1 MSNVIGVGASPKRKE
16 DLRFV
21 TGRGNYVAD
30 IKRPHMKFGIFVRS
44 PHAHALI
51 KSVDVSA
58 ALELPGVVAVYT
70 GADMKADNVGG
81 LPVGWGISGKDGN
94 PMKEPPHPPI
104 AHDKVRYVGDAVAF
118 VVAESVEQA
127 EAAAELVE
135 VDYDV
140 LPHVVGVVEALQ
152 PGAPQLYDD
161 VPNNLCCDWDLGDK
175 AAVDAAFEAA
185 THVTS
190 IELVNQRL
198 VGNPMEPRAAI
209 GEYDAA
215 NGQYTL
221 WTTSQFPHVVRLLM
235 GEMVLGIP
243 QHKLRVVAPDVG
255 GGFGVK
261 QFHYAEEAVVTWAA
275 SKLGGAVKWV
285 CQRSEGFISDAHGR
299 DHVTQ
304 AELAL
309 DADGKFL
316 AMRVQTYANMGGYLS
331 TFGPNIPTN
340 LYAPLLSGVYV
351 IPSIYCGVKVVF
363 TNTVPVDAYRGA
375 GRPEATFV
383 VERLVDTA
391 ALEMGIDKFEI
402 RKRNM
407 IPASAYPYQ
416 TPVIVE
422 YDSGDPM
429 ACLERSMDLADV
441 AGFEARRSA
450 SEAKGFYRGLG
461 VSTYVEACGLAPSRL
476 AGQLGAR
483 GGLYE
488 SANVRVHPSG
498 AITVLIGTHN
508 HGQGHE
514 TTFAQIVSERLG
526 VPFENIDIVFGDT
539 DKVQFGMGTYGS
551 RSLVVGGSALNK
563 ASDKII
569 LKGRKIAAHQFEAA
583 LEDIV
588 FENGEFS
595 VSGTDRKKSFSEIAG
610 AAYVPFDF
618 PLEELEPGL
627 EEQAYY
633 DPVNFTYPGGAHICE
648 VEIDPDTGVVRL
660 DRYTAVD
667 DVGTVI
673 NPMIV
678 EGQLQGGI
686 VQGVGQALFEHG
698 VYDEQSGQL
707 MSGSFMDY
715 CMPRA
720 DNLPNMVIQPH
731 STTCAHTPMGVK
743 GCGECGT
750 IGSPAAVIN
759 AVVDALKP
767 LGVSHV
773 DMPASPNRI
782 WNIINHSSVRAA
794 AE

>member
-1 MSNVIGVGASPKRKE
+1 
-16 DLRFV
+16 
-21 TGRGNYVAD
+21 
-30 IKRPHMKFGIFVRS
+30 
-44 PHAHALI
+44 
-51 KSVDVSA
+51 
-58 ALELPGVVAVYT
+58 
-70 GADMKADNVGG
+70 
-81 LPVGWGISGKDGN
+81 
-94 PMKEPPHPPI
+94 
-104 AHDKVRYVGDAVAF
+104 
-118 VVAESVEQA
+118 
-127 EAAAELVE
+127 
-135 VDYDV
+135 
-140 LPHVVGVVEALQ
+140 
-152 PGAPQLYDD
+152 
-161 VPNNLCCDWDLGDK
+161 
-175 AAVDAAFEAA
+175 
-185 THVTS
+185 
-190 IELVNQRL
+190 
-198 VGNPMEPRAAI
+198 
-209 GEYDAA
+209 
-215 NGQYTL
+215 
-221 WTTSQFPHVVRLLM
+221 M
-235 GEMVLGIP
+235 GEFVLHIP

-275 SKLGGAVKWV
+275 GKLGGAVKWV

-299 DHVTQ
+299 DHVTE

-309 DADGKFL
+309 DASGKFL
-316 AMRVQTYANMGGYLS
+316 AIRVKTYANMGGYLS

-351 IPSIYCGVKVVF
+351 IPAIYCEVKVVF

-391 ALEMGIDKFEI
+391 AIDMGLDKIEI
-402 RKRNM
+402 RRRNI
-407 IPASAYPYQ
+407 IPREAYPYQ

-422 YDSGDPM
+422 YDSGDPG
-429 ACLERSMDLADV
+429 ACLDRAIVLADV
-441 AGFEARRSA
+441 AGFEQRRS
-450 SEAKGFYRGLG
+450 EAALRGKYRGLG
-461 VSTYVEACGLAPSRL
+461 ISTYIEACGLAPSRL

-488 SANVRVHPSG
+488 SATVRVHPSG

-563 ASDKII
+563 ASDKVI
-569 LKGRKIAAHQFEAA
+569 LKGRKIAAHQFEAS

-588 FENGEFS
+588 FEKGTFS
-595 VSGTDRKKSFSEIAG
+595 VTGTDKKKSFNEIAG

-618 PLEELEPGL
+618 PLETLEPGL

-633 DPVNFTYPGGAHICE
+633 DPVNFTYPGGAHFCE
-648 VEIDPDTGVVRL
+648 VEIDPDTGTVSL
-660 DRYTAVD
+660 ERYTAVD
-667 DVGTVI
+667 DVGTII

-698 VYDEQSGQL
+698 VYDDTGQL
-707 MSGSFMDY
+707 LSGSFMDY

-720 DNLPNMVIQPH
+720 DNLPQIVVEPL
-731 STTCAHTPMGVK
+731 STACAHTPMGVK

-750 IGSPAAVIN
+750 IGSPAAVIS
-759 AVVDALKP
+759 AVVDALRP
-767 LGVSHV
+767 LGVTHV
-773 DMPASPNRI
+773 DMPAAPNRI
-782 WNIINHSSVRAA
+782 WNIIRNSRARLA

>member
-1 MSNVIGVGASPKRKE
+1 MGDVIGIGLSPKRKE

-30 IKRPHMKFGIFVRS
+30 IKRPNMAMGVFVRS
-44 PHAHALI
+44 PFAHANILSI
-51 KSVDVSA
+51 DILA
-58 ALELPGVVAVYT
+58 ALAAPGVKAVYT
-70 GADMKADNVGG
+70 GADLKADNVGG
-81 LPVGWGISGKDGN
+81 LPVGWGIRGKDGE
-94 PMKEPPHPPI
+94 PMNEPPHPPL
-104 AHDKVRYVGDAVAF
+104 AQGKVRYVGDAVAF
-118 VVAESVEQA
+118 VVAETQEQA
-127 EAAAELVE
+127 EAAAELVI

-140 LPHVVGVVEALQ
+140 LTPVVGVVEALQ

-161 VPNNLCCDWDLGDK
+161 VPNNLCCDWDLGD
-175 AAVDAAFEAA
+175 APAVDAAFAQAA
-185 THVTS
+185 HVTS

-209 GEYDAA
+209 GEYDFSK
-215 NGQYTL
+215 GQYTL

-235 GEMVLGIP
+235 GEAVLHIP

-275 SKLGGAVKWV
+275 GKLGGAVKWV
-285 CQRSEGFISDAHGR
+285 CTRSEGFISDAHGR
-299 DHVTQ
+299 DHVTH

-309 DADGKFL
+309 DVDGKFL

-351 IPSIYCGVKVVF
+351 IPSIYCEVKVVF

-383 VERLVDTA
+383 VERLVDMA
-391 ALEMGIDKFEI
+391 ALEMGIDKIEI
-402 RKRNM
+402 RKRNI
-407 IPASAYPYQ
+407 IPAEAYPYQ
-416 TPVIVE
+416 TPVLVQ
-422 YDSGDPM
+422 YDSGDPR
-429 ACLERSMDLADV
+429 ACLDRAEVLADV
-441 AGFEARRSA
+441 AGFEARRKEAA
-450 SEAKGFYRGLG
+450 SRGMYRGLG
-461 VSTYVEACGLAPSRL
+461 ISTYVEACGLAPSRL

-488 SANVRVHPSG
+488 SATVRVHPSG

-563 ASDKII
+563 ASDKVI

-583 LEDIV
+583 LDDVV
-588 FENGEFS
+588 FEDGDFS
-595 VSGTDRKKSFSEIAG
+595 VVGTDKKKSFAEIAG

-618 PLEELEPGL
+618 PLETLEPGL

-633 DPVNFTYPGGAHICE
+633 DPVNFTYPGGAHFCE
-648 VEIDPDTGVVRL
+648 VEIDPDTGIVTL
-660 DRYTAVD
+660 ERYTAVD
-667 DVGTVI
+667 DVGTII

-698 VYDEQSGQL
+698 VYDESGQL
-707 MSGSFMDY
+707 LSGSFMDY

-720 DNLPNMVIQPH
+720 DNLPNLVIEPH

-750 IGSPAAVIN
+750 IGSPAAVIS

-767 LGVSHV
+767 LGVTHV
-773 DMPASPNRI
+773 DMPATPSRI
-782 WNIINHSSVRAA
+782 WNVIRNSRTRMA

>member
-1 MSNVIGVGASPKRKE
+1 M
-16 DLRFV
+16 
-21 TGRGNYVAD
+21 
-30 IKRPHMKFGIFVRS
+30 
-44 PHAHALI
+44 
-51 KSVDVSA
+51 
-58 ALELPGVVAVYT
+58 
-70 GADMKADNVGG
+70 
-81 LPVGWGISGKDGN
+81 
-94 PMKEPPHPPI
+94 
-104 AHDKVRYVGDAVAF
+104 
-118 VVAESVEQA
+118 
-127 EAAAELVE
+127 
-135 VDYDV
+135 
-140 LPHVVGVVEALQ
+140 
-152 PGAPQLYDD
+152 
-161 VPNNLCCDWDLGDK
+161 
-175 AAVDAAFEAA
+175 
-185 THVTS
+185 
-190 IELVNQRL
+190 
-198 VGNPMEPRAAI
+198 
-209 GEYDAA
+209 
-215 NGQYTL
+215 
-221 WTTSQFPHVVRLLM
+221 
-235 GEMVLGIP
+235 
-243 QHKLRVVAPDVG
+243 VAPDVG

-441 AGFEARRSA
+441 ASFEARRSA

-583 LEDIV
+583 LDDIV

-595 VSGTDRKKSFSEIAG
+595 VSGTDRKKTFSEIAG

-648 VEIDPDTGVVRL
+648 VEIDPDTGIVRL